1 MQGLMSLWKGKH
13 PSGSSE
19 GEPSGDVSPD
29 ENDRGPYM
37 ISPGGD
43 ANEGIDIVFVH
54 GLRGSRLGTWSSP
67 SGFCWP
73 RDLLAQEDD
82 FKTSR
87 IIAWGYDSRVAE
99 VTRYVSQE
107 GLSSFAKDLL
117 ADLASLR
124 VGVSRPIVFVAH
136 SLGGLVVKDAL
147 IAADNYRSHGR
158 FPDQAEIYSSTKGV
172 IFFGTPHRGSDKVA
186 LGEML
191 ASIAKISL
199 RQPNTQLLD
208 ALPQDSHI
216 LEKQRRVH
224 DQDQG
229 HIVPAA
235 SAVYDG
241 FSVQSASA
249 EGNHM
254 EMVKF
259 NGRTT
264 TYNRSLHYL
273 RNCLEHCGDDRT
285 NEERARLQ
293 TFPESLKFDTTEPSD
308 RDADKSTGEWT
319 FDDHI
324 DNEDRNDAPS
334 LTSWLESHDQRI
346 FWISG
351 KAGCGKSILMDCI
364 FATLCSRYSQKET
377 AVVLHSFSE
386 PGTHLQ
392 TTQEGML
399 RNILHRLGECH
410 HQLVLKSIP
419 AREVTEPHTVQQLS
433 NILQMALAAFEKAN
447 IRVVLLVDGLD
458 EYRMPASPTDEVVSR
473 ADDDFA
479 TARRQSVCRESR
491 AHHFQALL
499 PRLPKLLD
507 LDRKILRLASRCG
520 GLLDIENS
528 PIPSWWL
535 LVESAYASY
544 KIDIGRG
551 FLWPTKSRAG
561 LAQAVGASRLFFIPC
576 SIANCPEVLNRKY
589 DFAELTDLIDHF
601 VKDGASLTD
610 SKYFLVWDGGS
621 ERYCALSEK
630 ITAATLLVTC
640 FQFKQ
645 LQLGRADASPEA
657 WTQFLERHLSADE
670 ILESTSSASRYAEF
684 ISISMAKDWNR

>member
-1 MQGLMSLWKGKH
+1 MQDLLSLWKGKH
-13 PSGSSE
+13 PSGPSE
-19 GEPSGDVSPD
+19 GETSGDVSPD

-37 ISPGGD
+37 ISPGGA

-73 RDLLAQEDD
+73 RDLLAKEDD

-99 VTRYVSQE
+99 VTRYVSQQ

-117 ADLASLR
+117 TDLASLR
-124 VGVSRPIVFVAH
+124 VGVSRHIVFVAH
-136 SLGGLVVKDAL
+136 SLGGLVVKEAL

-172 IFFGTPHRGSDKVA
+172 IFFGTPHRGSDKAA

-208 ALPQDSHI
+208 ALRQDSHI
-216 LEKQRRVH
+216 LEKQR
-224 DQDQG
+224 DEFTTKTKDMDILCFTETTSTSIG
-229 HIVPAA
+229 MIVPAA

-254 EMVKF
+254 ETVKF
-259 NGRTT
+259 NGQ
-264 TYNRSLHYL
+264 
-273 RNCLEHCGDDRT
+273 
-285 NEERARLQ
+285 RARLQ
-293 TFPESLKFDTTEPSD
+293 TFLESLKFDTTESSD
-308 RDADKSTGEWT
+308 RDADNSTGEWS

-351 KAGCGKSILMDCI
+351 RAGCGKSILMDCI

-377 AVVLHSFSE
+377 AVVLHSFDE
-386 PGTHLQ
+386 LGTHLQ

-399 RNILHRLGECH
+399 RNILYGLGECH
-410 HQLVLKSIP
+410 HQLVPKSIP
-419 AREVTEPHTVQQLS
+419 TLEVTEPHTVQQLS

-458 EYRMPASPTDEVVSR
+458 EYRMPVSPTDEVVSR
-473 ADDDFA
+473 ADDEFA
-479 TARRQSVCRESR
+479 YVSHERITKGHREIATLLQTLAGRPGVKVC
-491 AHHFQALL
+491 A
-499 PRLPKLLD
+499 
-507 LDRKILRLASRCG
+507 ASRDLTTFKHFFRDC
-520 GLLDIENS
+520 
-528 PIPSWWL
+528 PT
-535 LVESAYASY
+535 Y
-544 KIDIGRG
+544 RG

-561 LAQAVGASRLFFIPC
+561 LAQAVGASSLFFIPC
-576 SIANCPEVLNRKY
+576 SIANCPDVLNRKY
-589 DFAELTDLIDHF
+589 DFTELTDLIDHF
-601 VKDGASLTD
+601 VKNGASLTD
-610 SKYFLVWDGGS
+610 SKYFLVGDRGS
-621 ERYCALSEK
+621 KHYFALPEE
-630 ITAATLLVTC
+630 ITTATMIGTC

-645 LQLGRADASPEA
+645 LQLGRPNASAEA

-670 ILESTSSASRYAEF
+670 ILEIALSASRCAEF
-684 ISISMAKDWNR
+684 ISISMAKEWNR